1 MTLSPDTCAA
11 VRQRFRARA
20 ILIMI
25 SSAAL
30 SSCGILLP
38 DNVKGN
44 FVCSAPGGTCAPSTV
59 IDDQAIALIAA
70 APPQQS
76 ASQQA
81 EARRYSRKQVQR
93 LAPAQ
98 SDTGYARHRGF
109 ARDSDSLAHRD
120 ARTLRVVFPA
130 FVDEAGNLHE
140 ARVIHAVMDQG
151 GWAQLSEGSL
161 AQTIG
166 DAEAENVAAA
176 LAPALPEPAATPAA
190 TVHLVQEA
198 LGRSV
203 PTPAQPQRDTAL
215 TIEAIRAQVA
225 ERLRGA
231 RTTQRTPAQPTV
243 GGAMPSVAKQPHL
256 RTRSSVPE
264 ERAAPTNPPVAAN
277 APAGFAGPEGE

>member
-1 MTLSPDTCAA
+1 MTLSPDLCAT
-11 VRQRFRARA
+11 VRQRFRAHA
-20 ILIMI
+20 IFTMI

-38 DNVKGN
+38 DNVKGS

-76 ASQQA
+76 TSQRA
-81 EARRYSRKQVQR
+81 DARPYSRKQVQR

-98 SDTGYARHRGF
+98 SDTGYARYRGF

-140 ARVIHAVMDQG
+140 ARVIHTVMDQG
-151 GWAQLSEGSL
+151 GWAQLLEGSP
-161 AQTIG
+161 APTIDDG
-166 DAEAENVAAA
+166 EAEEVTAA

-190 TVHLVQEA
+190 TLHPLQEA
-198 LGRSV
+198 PGRSV
-203 PTPAQPQRDTAL
+203 PTPAKPQPDAAV

-225 ERLRGA
+225 QRLSGA
-231 RTTQRTPAQPTV
+231 RTTEQTAAQPTL
-243 GGAMPSVAKQPHL
+243 GGAMPSVA
-256 RTRSSVPE
+256 T
-264 ERAAPTNPPVAAN
+264 N
-277 APAGFAGPEGE
+277 APATFAGPEGE

>member
-1 MTLSPDTCAA
+1 MTLSPETCAT
-11 VRQRFRARA
+11 VRMRFLTRA
-20 ILIMI
+20 ILPMI

-38 DNVKGN
+38 DNVKGS
-44 FVCSAPGGTCAPSTV
+44 FVCRAPSGTCAPSTV

-70 APPQQS
+70 APPQPS
-76 ASQQA
+76 ASQRA
-81 EARRYSRKQVQR
+81 EARRHSRKQLQG
-93 LAPAQ
+93 LAPAR
-98 SDTGYARHRGF
+98 SETGYAGHRDL
-109 ARDSDSLAHRD
+109 ARNSDSLARRD

-140 ARVIHAVMDQG
+140 ARVIHAVMDHG

-161 AQTIG
+161 APTIG
-166 DAEAENVAAA
+166 DAEEENVAAA
-176 LAPALPEPAATPAA
+176 LPERAITPAA
-190 TVHLVQEA
+190 TVHPVQA
-198 LGRSV
+198 TPGRSV
-203 PTPAQPQRDTAL
+203 PTPAQPQPDAAL

-231 RTTQRTPAQPTV
+231 RTTQQTPAQPTV
-243 GGAMPSVAKQPHL
+243 GGVMPSVAKQPHV
-256 RTRSSVPE
+256 RTCSSVPE